1 MSMTLPKPEIVI
13 GCGSEV
19 LSTPVGAPMFF
30 SSTTHAYRVWSNAT
44 SWRVDIKGKKT
55 EFCHLRVVQMGMGV
69 SIHQIMAK
77 EYEADLDGWIYTSK
91 GVTIQR
97 DPSGRAPWMATGK
110 LELKSNF
117 YVREVGGPSR
127 SIIAALTVYATDTT
141 EAWSTWSKT
150 WNDQCVSAKLPAHR
164 IVPVV
169 SGRRLP
175 EYTILV

>member
-1 MSMTLPKPEIVI
+1 MEMSMTLPKPEIVI

-77 EYEADLDGWIYTSK
+77 
-91 GVTIQR
+91 
-97 DPSGRAPWMATGK
+97 
-110 LELKSNF
+110 
-117 YVREVGGPSR
+117 
-127 SIIAALTVYATDTT
+127 ALTVYATDTT